1 MSMRLMP
8 KSKVSQANAVAK
20 KKDIDEGVKLAKR
33 IDGLRETLADEEQS
47 LDKFRV
53 AQIEGIKAETAPLEE
68 YLGGLKKEI
77 EELERTRAQLLIPL
91 DEEWDKVNKLKEEL
105 KQKEHEVGEVQKA
118 TKKDKDEA
126 REELRT
132 AKDAK
137 KQAVFCEKEAENK
150 LNDATIELRNAKEL
164 KEQAVTT
171 IREADIYKHEALAIV
186 TEEQRK
192 LKLREEALVINEEKN
207 EEDREEI
214 AATKLQLEDQRA
226 TLGRVL
232 KRKS

>member
-105 KQKEHEVGEVQKA
+105 KQG
-118 TKKDKDEA
+118 
-126 REELRT
+126 
-132 AKDAK
+132 
-137 KQAVFCEKEAENK
+137 
-150 LNDATIELRNAKEL
+150 
-164 KEQAVTT
+164 
-171 IREADIYKHEALAIV
+171 
-186 TEEQRK
+186 
-192 LKLREEALVINEEKN
+192 
-207 EEDREEI
+207 
-214 AATKLQLEDQRA
+214 
-226 TLGRVL
+226 
-232 KRKS
+232 S